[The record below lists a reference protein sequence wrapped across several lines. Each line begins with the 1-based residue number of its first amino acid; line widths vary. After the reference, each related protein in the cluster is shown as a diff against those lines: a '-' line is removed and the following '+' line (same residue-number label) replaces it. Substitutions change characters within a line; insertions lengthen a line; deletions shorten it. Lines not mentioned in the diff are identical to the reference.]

1 MLCEVAHEHQLA
13 VVDFLLVA
21 EMTLRIA
28 MVLESSMD
36 APQSGRKT
44 GNIAVFHLP
53 QKSDV
58 GAGNVVTSELTTF

>member
-13 VVDFLLVA
+13 EVDFLLVA

-36 APQSGRKT
+36 APLSGRKT
-44 GNIAVFHLP
+44 GTIAAFHLP
-53 QKSDV
+53 QKTDDGV
-58 GAGNVVTSELTTF
+58 GNGVTPKLTEF